1 MASAMTT
8 DLYLAT
14 LELDPRS
21 HQWMAD
27 FEDLPVH
34 TWGRSLTKVK
44 RHALEALALH
54 LDVPVE
60 DLIGNVEFRPQLPAP
75 VLEALEEADSARAHA
90 DDAAA
95 HAAAAKAAAARA
107 LVRDA
112 HLSMR
117 DAAEILGLSHQRVQQ
132 LLAS

>member
-1 MASAMTT
+1 MTKT
-8 DLYLAT
+8 YVAT

-27 FEDLPVH
+27 FEGMPIH
-34 TWGRSLTKVK
+34 TWGRSLPKVK
-44 RHALEALALH
+44 QHAVEALALH
-54 LDVPVE
+54 LDVAVS
-60 DLIGNVEFRPQLPAP
+60 DVAGRVEFRPQLPAP
-75 VLEALEEADSARAHA
+75 VLEALGQVASARASA

>member
-1 MASAMTT
+1 MTEAT
-8 DLYLAT
+8 FIAT

-34 TWGRSLTKVK
+34 TWGRSLAKVK
-44 RHALEALALH
+44 RQALEALALH
-54 LDVPVE
+54 LDVVPE
-60 DLIGNVEFRPQLPAP
+60 DVAGHVEFRPQLPAP
-75 VLEALEEADSARAHA
+75 VLEAIEDADSARADA

-95 HAAAAKAAAARA
+95 RAALAKAAAARA